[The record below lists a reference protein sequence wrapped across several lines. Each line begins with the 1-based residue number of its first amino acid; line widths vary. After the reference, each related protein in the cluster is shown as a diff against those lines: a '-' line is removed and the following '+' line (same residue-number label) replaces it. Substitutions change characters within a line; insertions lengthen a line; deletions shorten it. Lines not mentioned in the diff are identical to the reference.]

1 MDIVDD
7 VILDK
12 VEDDDFVLPKK
23 PLLKRVANR
32 FRAKKRPQEPADLE
46 FEVNSSLRIS
56 ILKARIIFLLL
67 CGSLKHLYT
76 SEKQLANPKEFRKSC
91 ILLVVYTLYV
101 LNSKYI

>member
-56 ILKARIIFLLL
+56 ILKARIIFLVL

-76 SEKQLANPKEFRKSC
+76 SEKQ
-91 ILLVVYTLYV
+91 
-101 LNSKYI
+101 